1 MRTVW
6 NRLSNQGAYVHHVP
20 ASESDVR
27 HGDLASRFHDPVRLA
42 FFAISRLPQTSED
55 LCGEGE
61 PLSQAE
67 GF

>member
-42 FFAISRLPQTSED
+42 FFAISHLPQTSAGSVNRFPRRKGSRD
-55 LCGEGE
+55 L
-61 PLSQAE
+61 
-67 GF
+67 